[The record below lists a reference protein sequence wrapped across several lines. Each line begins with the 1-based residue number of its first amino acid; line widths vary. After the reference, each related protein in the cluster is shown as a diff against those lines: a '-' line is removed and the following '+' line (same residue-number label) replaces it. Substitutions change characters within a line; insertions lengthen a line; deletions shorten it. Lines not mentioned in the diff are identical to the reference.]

1 MTASTANGTYK
12 VGDSISIQVNFS
24 EVVNVTGTPQLTLE
38 TGTTDRAVNYTSG
51 SGTSSLTFSYTVQ
64 AGDNS
69 SDLDYV
75 STSALA
81 LNSGTIRDAAS
92 NNATLTLAT
101 PGAANSLGA
110 NKALVVDG
118 VTPSVTSTSPSGGA
132 VSTDV
137 SVDFT
142 VNFSETVNNISTDD
156 FTLGTTGGASGTI
169 ASVSSSS
176 GSSVTV
182 TVSGIT
188 GNGTI
193 KLNLNGS
200 TNISDAAGNSGPAAY
215 SSGTTHTVAIPTAP
229 SAPTIGTA
237 TAGDGQA
244 NVTFTAP
251 GSNGGSAI
259 TTYTATANPGGAIG
273 NCAGPGLVLLP

>member
-1 MTASTANGTYK
+1 MTLTLNSVGSTSSVLVDSTAPTVSSVTASTANGTYK

-38 TGTTDRAVNYTSG
+38 TGTTDRAVNYASG

-118 VTPSVTSTSPSGGA
+118 VTPSVTSTAPVGGA
-132 VSTDV
+132 VSTDT

-142 VNFSETVNNISTDD
+142 VNFSESVNNISTDD
-156 FTLGTTGGASGTI
+156 FAWYYRWRDRHCRQCLRDLWLKCDGDRQWYHRQRYYQAEPEWRNEYQRCCWQRR
-169 ASVSSSS
+169 SSRLYEWFRPYC
-176 GSSVTV
+176 GH
-182 TVSGIT
+182 
-188 GNGTI
+188 
-193 KLNLNGS
+193 
-200 TNISDAAGNSGPAAY
+200 SD
-215 SSGTTHTVAIPTAP
+215 
-229 SAPTIGTA
+229 SA
-237 TAGDGQA
+237 
-244 NVTFTAP
+244 
-251 GSNGGSAI
+251 
-259 TTYTATANPGGAIG
+259 
-273 NCAGPGLVLLP
+273 